1 MIDSEI
7 NMINSFHRKIRLS
20 IRTKF
25 AIVFAII
32 IAFPIILI
40 SYYNYCTI
48 KTNQSS
54 ILQGRLVGASKDVS
68 NMLIYYMKN
77 AVQKADLAAEL
88 VGDGLVLRPDEVQ
101 NFLYYKQDIWDNAIV
116 EIFDANR
123 KLLGRSFDGEPGT
136 PSFFVDE
143 KSEILQQTLRL
154 AKIADF
160 FASPAGIS
168 IRAST
173 PIIAPHDLSCLGAVI
188 VTYPFDTQL
197 LYKIKSSIKHDIFL
211 YVDHMNAM
219 RSTASTDLMSDR
231 FPIFEK
237 SRIESEKMLMKTDSV
252 DGRIY
257 QSAYRPVVNF
267 NGTILGYISASID
280 RSVIDHEID
289 NAYRKLCI
297 ELAVSLSG
305 AIVIIFLVTKYLTN
319 PIYYLSE
326 SIKRMT
332 LENTFRD
339 VVIDQNDEIG
349 DLADSFNNMISKLR
363 QKQETLARTE
373 RKYRNIFINSV
384 EGIMQVGIDFRIAD
398 CNISAARMF
407 GYEDV
412 RGFMKTVVNV
422 KEQLFPDAAAA
433 DSFFGMVASRGKIK
447 IHEIE
452 MVRRDGT
459 RFPALVSMHLT
470 SDSDSGSPVFEGSIA
485 DISARKEKERAETA
499 RDAAEKAS
507 EFKSLFLANMSHE
520 IRTPLNAII
529 GMSGVLQKTDLA
541 EKQGEY
547 VRVIDTASR
556 NLLHLVNEVLDF
568 SKIES
573 GQMRIE
579 EEVFDLEEMIDEIL
593 SLFMAQTSRKDIEF
607 IADID
612 EGVPRILFTDQFR
625 LRQVIINLCSNAFKF
640 TEQGEIVIAVRVK
653 GLSNEGCELLFEVA
667 DSGIGIPMEKRDRLF
682 DAFQQADSSTTRRY
696 GGTGLGLTICRKIVE
711 MLGGEIWID
720 PEYHVGSKFCFTI
733 RAAVPEPPVAAP
745 EGSESLAGVRVML
758 VSASEKLTQ
767 VVPQLL
773 SGFGCEITRISPCES
788 LHGLTGLSDHFNHD
802 LAVID
807 CPLGEM
813 GVMEYLGSYLAAKG
827 DAARVIVLLPYGT
840 QVQKRP
846 FGGQGLVEFMNKP
859 LRRRHLLRRV
869 LELFG
874 KDGDRTAHNS
884 VTAESG
890 GLDGKRILLVEDNEF
905 NQMVALEVL
914 GAYGLDVTVA
924 DNGKVAVDLLADG
937 HSFDLVFMDVQMPI
951 MDGFEAT
958 AIIREQL
965 GMRHLPIAAMTA
977 HATTGDRDR
986 CLEKGMDEYLS
997 KPLERRRL
1005 EDVLSR
1011 FLCS

>member
-1 MIDSEI
+1 M
-7 NMINSFHRKIRLS
+7 FYTFRKKIRLS
-20 IRTKF
+20 IKTKF

-40 SYYNYCTI
+40 SYYSYHTI
-48 KTNQSS
+48 KLKQNS
-54 ILQGRLVGASKDVS
+54 ILQERLAGASIDVS

-77 AVQKADLAAEL
+77 AVQKSDLAAEL
-88 VGDGLVLRPDEVQ
+88 VGDSLALRPDEVQ
-101 NFLYYKQDIWDNAIV
+101 NFLYFKQDIWDNAIV
-116 EIFDANR
+116 EIFDANK

-136 PSFFVDE
+136 VSFFADE
-143 KSEILQQTLRL
+143 GSEILEQTLHL

-219 RSTASTDLMSDR
+219 RSTTSTDLMHDIFLISD
-231 FPIFEK
+231 K
-237 SRIESEKMLMKTDSV
+237 SRIESEKMLIKVDVV
-252 DGRIY
+252 DGRHY
-257 QSAYRPVVNF
+257 ESAYRPIVNF
-267 NGTILGYISASID
+267 EGATLGYISASID
-280 RSVIDHEID
+280 RSVIDHQIG
-289 NAYRKLCI
+289 NAFRKLCI
-297 ELAVSLSG
+297 ELVVSLSG

-326 SIKRMT
+326 SIKKMT

-339 VVIDQNDEIG
+339 VVIEQNDEIG
-349 DLADSFNNMISKLR
+349 DLAESFNNMISELR
-363 QKQETLARTE
+363 RKQESLARTE

-384 EGIMQVGIDFRIAD
+384 EGIMQVGMDFRIAD

-407 GYEDV
+407 GYDDV
-412 RGFMKTVVNV
+412 RGFMKTVINV
-422 KEQLFPDAAAA
+422 KEQLFPDVAAA
-433 DSFFGMVASRGKIK
+433 DSFFGMVASRGKVK

-459 RFPALVSMHLT
+459 RFPALISMHLA
-470 SDSDSGSPVFEGSIA
+470 SEADSGSSVFEGSIA
-485 DISARKEKERAETA
+485 DISARKEKEKAETA

-556 NLLHLVNEVLDF
+556 NLLHLVTEILDF

-579 EEVFDLEEMIDEIL
+579 EEAFDLDEMVDEIL

-612 EGVPRILFTDQFR
+612 KNVPRILLSDQFR
-625 LRQVIINLCSNAFKF
+625 LRQVLINLCSNAFKF
-640 TEQGEIVIAVRVK
+640 TERGEIVIAVRVRAL
-653 GLSNEGCELLFEVA
+653 GAEGCELLFEVS
-667 DSGIGIPMEKRDRLF
+667 DTGIGIPMDKRDRLF

-696 GGTGLGLTICRKIVE
+696 GGTGLGLTICRKIIE

-720 PEYHVGSKFCFTI
+720 PGYHAGSRFCFTI
-733 RAAVPEPPVAAP
+733 CATVPEHPGLA
-745 EGSESLAGVRVML
+745 EEDSDSLQGVRVML

-773 SGFGCEITRISPCES
+773 AGFGCQITRVSPCES
-788 LHGLTGLSDHFNHD
+788 LPGLSDHIDHD

-807 CPLGEM
+807 CPLGQDGTQEF
-813 GVMEYLGSYLAAKG
+813 LRSYQMVKG
-827 DAARVIVLLPYGT
+827 EAARVIVLLPYGAQAEDGRIGT
-840 QVQKRP
+840 QGR
-846 FGGQGLVEFMNKP
+846 VEFMNKP

-869 LELFG
+869 RELFG
-874 KDGDRTAHNS
+874 K
-884 VTAESG
+884 SG
-890 GLDGKRILLVEDNEF
+890 GGTTQDPAATKIGQLDGKRILLVEDNEF

-937 HSFDLVFMDVQMPI
+937 HTFDLVFMDVQMPI

-965 GMRHLPIAAMTA
+965 GMRRLPIVAMTA

-997 KPLERRRL
+997 KPMERRRL
-1005 EDVLSR
+1005 EDVLAR
-1011 FLCS
+1011 FLS

>member
-1 MIDSEI
+1 MFDT
-7 NMINSFHRKIRLS
+7 FRKKIRLS

-32 IAFPIILI
+32 IAFPIIFI
-40 SYYNYCTI
+40 SYYSYHTI
-48 KTNQSS
+48 KLKQNS
-54 ILQGRLVGASKDVS
+54 ILQERLGGASIDVS
-68 NMLIYYMKN
+68 NMLIYYMKS
-77 AVQKADLAAEL
+77 AVQKSDLAAEL
-88 VGDGLVLRPDEVQ
+88 VGDSLALRPDEVQ
-101 NFLYYKQDIWDNAIV
+101 NFLYFKQDIWDNAIV
-116 EIFDANR
+116 EIFDANK

-136 PSFFVDE
+136 VSFFADE
-143 KSEILQQTLRL
+143 GSEILEQTLHL

-197 LYKIKSSIKHDIFL
+197 LYKIKSSVKHDIFL

-219 RSTASTDLMSDR
+219 HSTASTDLMHERFLISD
-231 FPIFEK
+231 K
-237 SRIESEKMLMKTDSV
+237 SRIKSEKMLIKVDIV
-252 DGRIY
+252 DGRHY
-257 QSAYRPVVNF
+257 ESAYRPIVNF
-267 NGTILGYISASID
+267 EGATLGYISASID
-280 RSVIDHEID
+280 RDIIDHDIN
-289 NAYRKLCI
+289 NAFKKLCI
-297 ELAVSLSG
+297 ELVISLSG
-305 AIVIIFLVTKYLTN
+305 AIVIIYLVTKYLTN

-326 SIKRMT
+326 SIKKMT

-339 VVIDQNDEIG
+339 VVIEQNDEIG
-349 DLADSFNNMISKLR
+349 DLAKSFNNMISELR
-363 QKQETLARTE
+363 RKQESLARTE

-384 EGIMQVGIDFRIAD
+384 EGIMQIGMDFRIAD

-407 GYEDV
+407 GYDDV

-422 KEQLFPDAAAA
+422 KEQLFPDVAAA
-433 DSFFGMVASRGKIK
+433 DSFFGMVASRGKVK

-459 RFPALVSMHLT
+459 RFPALISMHLA
-470 SDSDSGSPVFEGSIA
+470 SEADSGSSVFEGSIA
-485 DISARKEKERAETA
+485 DISARKEKEKAETA

-541 EKQGEY
+541 EKQGQY

-556 NLLHLVNEVLDF
+556 NLLHLVTEILDF

-579 EEVFDLEEMIDEIL
+579 EEAFDLEEMVDEIL

-612 EGVPRILFTDQFR
+612 ENVPRILLSDQFR
-625 LRQVIINLCSNAFKF
+625 LRQVLINLCSNAFKF
-640 TEQGEIVIAVRVK
+640 TERGEIVIAVRVRAL
-653 GLSNEGCELLFEVA
+653 GAEGCELLFEVS
-667 DSGIGIPMEKRDRLF
+667 DTGIGIPMDKRDRLF

-711 MLGGEIWID
+711 MLGGGIWID
-720 PEYHVGSKFCFTI
+720 PGYHAGSRFCFTI
-733 RAAVPEPPVAAP
+733 RAAVPERPGAASDGP
-745 EGSESLAGVRVML
+745 ESLAGVRVML

-773 SGFGCEITRISPCES
+773 SGFGCAITRISPCDS
-788 LHGLTGLSDHFNHD
+788 LPGLTPLPDHFDHD

-807 CPLGEM
+807 CPLGEGGIEEFM
-813 GVMEYLGSYLAAKG
+813 RSYLAAKG
-827 DAARVIVLLPYGT
+827 DAARVIVLLPYGA
-840 QVQKRP
+840 QAEGRL
-846 FGGQGLVEFMNKP
+846 FGGQGRVEFMNKP

-874 KDGDRTAHNS
+874 Q
-884 VTAESG
+884 SG
-890 GLDGKRILLVEDNEF
+890 GGTDQDAAATKSRQLDGKRILLVEDNEF
-905 NQMVALEVL
+905 NQMVAQEVL
-914 GAYGLDVTVA
+914 GDYGLDVTMA
-924 DNGKVAVDLLADG
+924 DNGKVAVDLLAGG
-937 HSFDLVFMDVQMPI
+937 HVFDLVFMDVQMPI

-965 GMRHLPIAAMTA
+965 GMRHLPIVAMTA

-986 CLEKGMDEYLS
+986 CLEKGMDDYLT
-997 KPLERRRL
+997 KPMERRRL
-1005 EDVLSR
+1005 EDVLGR
-1011 FLCS
+1011 YLCP